1 MNATPVTVA
10 GKAGRRLVLHF
21 DLNKTIIM
29 KDPSMNLHNSTLTVR
44 FLKLIIAQAA
54 NILAGLVWGKMASK
68 KPGEELQWTFVTDLL
83 SETKPQI
90 EGADD
95 LISYK

>member
-44 FLKLIIAQAA
+44 FFKTYNNTGCKYSCWSCLGKNGIQETWRRASMDLCNRLTFRDQAS
-54 NILAGLVWGKMASK
+54 NRRCR
-68 KPGEELQWTFVTDLL
+68 
-83 SETKPQI
+83 
-90 EGADD
+90 
-95 LISYK
+95 

>member
-29 KDPSMNLHNSTLTVR
+29 KDPSTNLHNSTLTVR
-44 FLKLIIAQAA
+44 F
-54 NILAGLVWGKMASK
+54 
-68 KPGEELQWTFVTDLL
+68 F
-83 SETKPQI
+83 
-90 EGADD
+90 
-95 LISYK
+95 

>member
-1 MNATPVTVA
+1 
-10 GKAGRRLVLHF
+10 
-21 DLNKTIIM
+21 
-29 KDPSMNLHNSTLTVR
+29 
-44 FLKLIIAQAA
+44 
-54 NILAGLVWGKMASK
+54 MASK